1 MFGRVL
7 AGWFPLADKAA
18 NLKRME
24 GRMNLL
30 EAIEVLWNR
39 SEKNRAEKT
48 AEETEAG
55 DYVHDFLV
63 NDDKGMEIIEQF
75 NL

>member
-1 MFGRVL
+1 
-7 AGWFPLADKAA
+7 
-18 NLKRME
+18 
-24 GRMNLL
+24 MNLL